1 MAITADMTL
10 VEFKAHLVAEAPS
23 MGDSPPADGT
33 DGLTA
38 ATASFDAST
47 VLHTAELARVQ
58 ALIDA

>member
-10 VEFKAHLVAEAPS
+10 VEFKAHLVAEAP
-23 MGDSPPADGT
+23 PADGT
-33 DGLTA
+33 DGYTEA
-38 ATASFDAST
+38 VASFDAST